1 MLSFINEID
10 DPIVQR
16 DILDLNRR
24 ILLYKEG
31 QLNEESF
38 RSLRLAR
45 GVYGQRQPGVQM
57 IRIKVP
63 MGLLT
68 FNQFR
73 AILDVCDEY
82 STGKY
87 HLTTRQDVQIHHV
100 KLEDSP
106 ELWAKL
112 EASDVTLREACGN
125 TVRNVTASP
134 LAGLDPE
141 EPFNVLPWADALWR
155 FFLRNPICQEMGRKF
170 KVSFSSSE
178 ADTGLGVMHD
188 LGVIPVVNQ
197 QGEPGFKLLVGGG
210 LGAQPAPADVL
221 HEWVPTHE
229 LIPISE
235 AILRVFDRE
244 GERAKRQKA
253 RFKFLYQNLGREAL
267 LAAIEHE
274 RAMPSGTFPE
284 VQQKEHVPSD
294 PEMIEHVAAP
304 EGHEV
309 WRKANVLPQ
318 KQPGRFAVGVR
329 VPLGDETTA
338 RTRELLDALGPYT
351 SNQVRITQSQDLLLP
366 DVVEDNLPI
375 VHHILKAQGWDALGF
390 QSGLDVTSCP
400 GTDTCNLAISNS
412 THLSTVLEH
421 TLEEEFPHLMMDREF
436 SIKISGCM
444 NACGQHSLA
453 SFGLHGSS
461 MRRNGATM
469 PAMQILV
476 GGGRRANGEWS
487 FGKKILK
494 LPTKHVPDALR
505 TVLIDFEQHQQEE
518 ETFADY
524 FLRVGD
530 RYHYNLLQQHV
541 EGESDDLFV
550 DWGSDQA
557 FKPEIGV
564 GECAG
569 VVIDLVST
577 LLFEAREK
585 LDLGLEAMVEQRWGH
600 AIYHAYAA
608 QIAGAK
614 ALLVRDGHKT
624 NTYADILA
632 SFDREFVATGTFD
645 PSAGSFTAQVLSYL
659 GGSNSQGFASEY
671 VATAEDFLNKL
682 DHHANSSTSSKAS

>member
-24 ILLYKEG
+24 ILLFREG

-68 FNQFR
+68 FDQFR

-87 HLTTRQDVQIHHV
+87 HLTTRQDIQIHHV

-112 EASDVTLREACGN
+112 EASNVTLREACGN

-134 LAGLDPE
+134 LAGLDPQ
-141 EPFNVLPWADALWR
+141 EPFNVLPWAEALWR
-155 FFLRNPICQEMGRKF
+155 FFLRNPVCQEMGRKF
-170 KVSFSSSE
+170 KVSFSSSDE
-178 ADTGLGVMHD
+178 DTGLGVMHD
-188 LGVIPVVNQ
+188 LGVLPAVNEA
-197 QGEPGFKLLVGGG
+197 GELGFKLLVAGG
-210 LGAQPAPADVL
+210 LGAQPAPAEVL
-221 HEWVPTHE
+221 HEWVPTDE
-229 LIPISE
+229 LIPITE
-235 AILRVFDRE
+235 AILRVFDRD

-253 RFKFLYQNLGREAL
+253 RFKFLYQTMGRDAL
-267 LAAIEHE
+267 LEAIARE
-274 RAMPSGTFPE
+274 RAMPSGAFPE
-284 VQQKEHVPSD
+284 VAHAEHIP
-294 PEMIEHVAAP
+294 VAPATLEEIPAP
-304 EGHEV
+304 VGHET
-309 WRKANVLPQ
+309 WRKANVLAQ
-318 KQPGRFAVGVR
+318 KQEGHFAVGIR

-338 RTRELLDALGPYT
+338 RTRDLLDTLAPYT
-351 SNQVRITQSQDLLLP
+351 SGTIRVTQSQDLLLP
-366 DVVEDNLPI
+366 DVVEANLPV
-375 VHHILKAQGWDALGF
+375 VHRILRDLGWDALGF
-390 QSGLDVTSCP
+390 QSGIDVTSCP

-421 TLEEEFPHLMMDREF
+421 TLEEEFPHLMFDRSF
-436 SIKISGCM
+436 NIKISGCM
-444 NACGQHSLA
+444 NACGQHSIA

-461 MRRNGATM
+461 MRREGATM

-494 LPTKHVPDALR
+494 LPTKHVPAALR
-505 TVLIDFEQHQQEE
+505 TVLIDFEQHQLPH

-541 EGESDDLFV
+541 EGTSEDLYM
-550 DWGSDQA
+550 DWGSETA
-557 FKPEIGV
+557 FKPQIGV

-577 LLFEAREK
+577 LLLEAREK
-585 LDLGLEAMVEQRWGH
+585 LDLGLEAMQEGRWGH

-614 ALLVRDGHKT
+614 ALLVKEGEKT

-632 SFDREFVATGTFD
+632 SFDRVFVATGVFS
-645 PSAGSFTAQVLSYL
+645 PEAGSFTAQVLSYL
-659 GGSNSQGFASEY
+659 GGANTQAFSEAY
-671 VATAEDFLNKL
+671 VQTAQAFLDEL
-682 DHHANSSTSSKAS
+682 DRHTSTAKAS

>member
-10 DPIVQR
+10 DPIVQK

-31 QLNEESF
+31 GMDEERF

-68 FNQFR
+68 FDQFR

-87 HLTTRQDVQIHHV
+87 HLTTRQDIQIHHV

-112 EASDVTLREACGN
+112 EQSQVTLREACGN

-134 LAGLDPE
+134 LAGLDPD

-155 FFLRNPICQEMGRKF
+155 FFLRNPVCQEMGRKF

-178 ADTGLGVMHD
+178 ADTGLGIMHD
-188 LGVIPVVNQ
+188 LGVIPVLNAQ
-197 QGEPGFKLLVGGG
+197 KQPGFKLLVGGG

-221 HEWVPTHE
+221 HDWIPTEE
-229 LIPISE
+229 LIPIAE

-253 RFKFLYQNLGREAL
+253 RFKFLYQSMGRDAL
-267 LAAIEHE
+267 LEAIERE
-274 RAMPSGTFPE
+274 RAMPSGTFPK
-284 VQQKEHVPSD
+284 VTHAEHEPTEPD
-294 PEMIEHVAAP
+294 RIQHVAAP
-304 EGHEV
+304 EGHES
-309 WRKANVLPQ
+309 WRKANVFEQ
-318 KQPGRFAVGVR
+318 KQAGRHAVGIR
-329 VPLGDETTA
+329 VPLGDETTE
-338 RTRELLDALGPYT
+338 RTRTLLDALAPFT
-351 SNQVRITQSQDLLLP
+351 SKAIRVTQSQDLLLP
-366 DVVEDNLPI
+366 DIVEDNLPM
-375 VHHILKAQGWDALGF
+375 VHRILRDQGWDALGF
-390 QSGLDVTSCP
+390 ESGIDVTSCP

-421 TLEEEFPHLMMDREF
+421 MLEEEFPHLMYDRAF
-436 SIKISGCM
+436 SVKISGCM

-461 MRRNGATM
+461 MRRNGAMM
-469 PAMQILV
+469 PAMQVLI
-476 GGGRRANGEWS
+476 GGGRRASGAWS
-487 FGKKILK
+487 FGKKTLK
-494 LPTKHVPDALR
+494 LPTKHIPAALR
-505 TVLIDFEQHQQEE
+505 TVLIDFEQHQLPH

-524 FLRVGD
+524 HARVGD
-530 RYHYNLLQQHV
+530 RHHYHLLQKHV
-541 EGESDDLFV
+541 EGDAEDLFV
-550 DWGSDQA
+550 DWGSDQP

-577 LLFEAREK
+577 LLLEAREK
-585 LDLGLEAMVEQRWGH
+585 LDHGQEAMQTQDWGH
-600 AIYHAYAA
+600 AIYHAYAS

-614 ALLVRDGHKT
+614 ALLVREGLKT
-624 NTYADILA
+624 NTYADIMA
-632 SFDREFVATGTFD
+632 SFDEVFVASGAFEL
-645 PSAGSFTAQVLSYL
+645 PAGSFTAQVLSYL
-659 GGSNSQGFASEY
+659 GGSNSETFALAYMETASTFLTSLENHQGPIQ
-671 VATAEDFLNKL
+671 
-682 DHHANSSTSSKAS
+682 SKAS